1 MLTGRTTAPAPGL
14 SFYDAWEMA
23 GPPTPGYTWSNN
35 NPWATQL
42 LWPNRRIDY
51 IFSAAPRPGGAG
63 HPLDTA
69 LLGTHP
75 VNNTY
80 PSDHYALQSNLR
92 Y

>member
-23 GPPTPGYTWSNN
+23 GLPIPGHTWSNR

-42 LWPNRRIDY
+42 LWPDRRIDY
-51 IFSAAPRPGGAG
+51 IFSATPRPGGAG
-63 HPLDTA
+63 HPRHTA
-69 LLGTHP
+69 LLGTRP
-75 VNNTY
+75 VNNTH
-80 PSDHYALQSNLR
+80 PSDHYALQSDLR

>member
-14 SFYDAWEMA
+14 SFYDAWETA
-23 GPPTPGYTWSNN
+23 GPPTPGYTWSND
-35 NPWATQL
+35 NPWATPL

-63 HPLDTA
+63 HPLHTA

-80 PSDHYALQSNLR
+80 PSDHYALQSSLR